1 MTDRIRFDRERG
13 DAWKTVIVDTVSAE
27 AGKAPGL
34 SKRVIALVSLI
45 VASLLLSGGG
55 VALALGFKVFPPA
68 AAPAPTST
76 SPVPVQSPT
85 PTPTE
90 APGPAGPEVPP
101 MDPGDPS
108 TWIIGDGAVGPL
120 QLSASIEDA
129 VANVPGLTVD
139 DGEVCRSAAF
149 GDAPQVYVIVPP
161 GPQSGSPVQLIYV
174 AVTGGV
180 DRPDPAIAAKSPKT
194 NAGIGIGSSLE
205 ELQAAYPGI
214 QPAGNLVEGNQQPFY
229 ALPQSDG
236 SWVTLDMNGDGSAV
250 MDIVVSRLAQTP
262 KEFCG

>member
-1 MTDRIRFDRERG
+1 MTGRIRFDRERG
-13 DAWKTVIVDTVSAE
+13 DAWKTVIVDTVNSE

-76 SPVPVQSPT
+76 SPVPVQSPA
-85 PTPTE
+85 PAPTE
-90 APGPAGPEVPP
+90 TATPAAPVVPA

-120 QLSASIEDA
+120 QLSAPIEDA
-129 VANVPGLTVD
+129 EASVPGMTVD
-139 DGEVCRSAAF
+139 DGGWCRSAAF
-149 GDAPQVYVIVPP
+149 GDSPQIYAIVPP
-161 GPQSGSPVQLIYV
+161 GPQPGDPVQLIYV

-194 NAGIGIGSSLE
+194 EAGIGIGSSLD

-214 QPAGNLVEGNQQPFY
+214 QPAGNLVEGDQQPFY

-236 SWVTLDMNGDGSAV
+236 SWVTLDMSGDGSAV
-250 MDIVVSRLAQTP
+250 MDIVVSRQSRTP
-262 KEFCG
+262 KEFCA

>member
-13 DAWKTVIVDTVSAE
+13 DAWKTVIVDTVTAE

-55 VALALGFKVFPPA
+55 VALALGFKIFPPPP
-68 AAPAPTST
+68 APVPTST
-76 SPVPVQSPT
+76 SPAPVQTPT

-90 APGPAGPEVPP
+90 TPTAAAPVVPP

-120 QLSASIEDA
+120 QLSAPIEDA
-129 VANVPGLTVD
+129 EASVPGLTVD
-139 DGEVCRSAAF
+139 NSGWCHSSTF
-149 GDAPQVYVIVPP
+149 GDAPQIDVIVPP
-161 GPQSGSPVQLIYV
+161 GPQPGDPVQLIYV
-174 AVTGGV
+174 DVAGGV

-194 NAGIGIGSSLE
+194 EAGIGVGSSLE

-214 QPAGNLVEGNQQPFY
+214 QPAGNIVEGDQQPFY

-236 SWVTLDMNGDGSAV
+236 SWITLDMNADGSAV
-250 MDIVVSRLAQTP
+250 RDIVVSRQARTP
-262 KEFCG
+262 KEFCA

>member
-13 DAWKTVIVDTVSAE
+13 DAWKTVIVDTVNAE

-55 VALALGFKVFPPA
+55 VALALGFKIFPPA
-68 AAPAPTST
+68 VVPAPTST
-76 SPVPVQSPT
+76 SPAPVKTPT
-85 PTPTE
+85 PTPTATPTPA
-90 APGPAGPEVPP
+90 APVVPP

-129 VANVPGLTVD
+129 EANVPGLTAD
-139 DGEVCRSAAF
+139 AGEVCRSALF
-149 GDAPQVYVIVPP
+149 GDVPQIIVIVPP
-161 GPQSGSPVQLIYV
+161 GPQASDPVHLIYV
-174 AVTGGV
+174 SVAGEL

-194 NAGIGIGSSLE
+194 KAGIGIGSSLE
-205 ELQAAYPGI
+205 ELQTAYPGI
-214 QPAGNLVEGNQQPFY
+214 QPAGNIVEGNQQPFY
-229 ALPQSDG
+229 AIPQNDG

-250 MDIVVSRLAQTP
+250 RDIVISRQARTP
-262 KEFCG
+262 KEFCA